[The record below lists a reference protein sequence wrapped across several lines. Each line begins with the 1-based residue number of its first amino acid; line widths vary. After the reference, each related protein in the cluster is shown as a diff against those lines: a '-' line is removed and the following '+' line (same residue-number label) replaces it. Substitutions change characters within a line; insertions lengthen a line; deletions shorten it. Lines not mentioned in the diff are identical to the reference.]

1 MHVSV
6 EVRLA
11 LGVFEGEQR
20 NGIVLFLYN
29 FIILGCRA
37 PLLTLAP
44 LSYMSYMSCMTP
56 YK

>member
-1 MHVSV
+1 MELSV
-6 EVRLA
+6 
-11 LGVFEGEQR
+11 FC
-20 NGIVLFLYN
+20 N
-29 FIILGCRA
+29 FIIFDIFGCRA